1 MWSRF
6 LFRLLVLLFALAV
19 KKEAF
24 ADPIPTPE
32 AAPMAEA
39 DPYHGYGY
47 KGYGRSMRY
56 YGYGKRSAE
65 PDPNHHYYG
74 GYGMKKGY
82 GKGKGYGYY
91 GYGKRSAQPDPHH
104 HYYSYGGYRK
114 PKYGYRYGYGYGK
127 RSAEQEMTGQL
138 A

>member
-47 KGYGRSMRY
+47 KGYGRGMRY
-56 YGYGKRSAE
+56 YGYGKRSAQPDPRHHYYGGGYGGYGKTKGGYRSYGYGKRSAE
-65 PDPNHHYYG
+65 PDPN
-74 GYGMKKGY
+74 
-82 GKGKGYGYY
+82 
-91 GYGKRSAQPDPHH
+91 
-104 HYYSYGGYRK
+104 
-114 PKYGYRYGYGYGK
+114 
-127 RSAEQEMTGQL
+127 
-138 A
+138 